1 MRALHEAYPRDDNI
15 ATLYAASLMN
25 LSPWD
30 YWHGDGSPRENTRVI
45 AATLEAAI
53 ERDPEHTGAIHY
65 YIHLVEAVHPR
76 RAEHAA
82 GVLGDLAPKAGHLVH
97 MPAHIYMRLGR
108 YQDSH
113 EQNIK
118 AVEAD
123 EGYISSCRA
132 QGVYPLGY
140 YPHNIHFM
148 VWSAMFEGRSAE
160 ALALARKV
168 AGKIPDHVDERNWGA
183 YELFRSQPYSTMVRF
198 GMWDEILAEPRPLER
213 APYLTGIWHYARA
226 LAYLYRDDA
235 ARARR
240 EWAELEVTR
249 ENIEAMPDD
258 KRGDYPK
265 LLTIASEIV
274 QGEMSAKSGRP
285 IEALPH
291 LERAL
296 RLQESLLYTEPPA
309 WYFPVRHVLGAV
321 LIEAGYPDE
330 AEAVYWTD
338 LRQYPDNGYAL
349 FGLERSLRAQGK
361 DGEAEAA
368 AERFERAWARA
379 DVKLTTSRF

>member
-1 MRALHEAYPRDDNI
+1 
-15 ATLYAASLMN
+15 
-25 LSPWD
+25 
-30 YWHGDGSPRENTRVI
+30 
-45 AATLEAAI
+45 
-53 ERDPEHTGAIHY
+53 
-65 YIHLVEAVHPR
+65 
-76 RAEHAA
+76 
-82 GVLGDLAPKAGHLVH
+82 

-361 DGEAEAA
+361 DEEAEAV
-368 AERFERAWARA
+368 AERFARAWARA